1 MSSLVRTLLTAAM
14 LACSLAA
21 TASGCLLQAGQ
32 SKEPTGSIS
41 GRVTLGDKPAAGV
54 NVLLAPSD
62 YGPIENSL
70 PKTTTDEAGH
80 FQLTRVPAGSY
91 LIQTFTPA
99 FLAPADDMR
108 GGNGGKLIN
117 LSDGETVEGIDIGLV
132 RGGVV
137 TGRVT
142 DASGQPLIQEGVRL
156 TALDESGKK
165 LRGNMP
171 YVNLPYGF
179 MMTTDDRGVYRLFG
193 VPPGRYIVS
202 AGVDTTRGYTG
213 AGNAPYY
220 YPITYHPDVAD
231 DSRATVIE
239 VTSGG
244 EATGVDIVLGR
255 SARTYSATG
264 RIVDAETGRP
274 VPGLDFGYGT
284 LQPNGTNFSSSFT
297 TGAAS
302 NARGEFRFEG
312 ILPGRYAAFA
322 ISREQSA
329 WYSEPVMFQVTDAD
343 VAGLEIK
350 VRHGA
355 TLNGVVVM
363 EGGNDQAPKLS
374 DLRFGVYVASQ
385 SITSPRSGPPLNVGP
400 DGSFRA
406 TGLQAGKATVYLA
419 TYPVPNG
426 VSILRIE
433 RDGVEQPEGVEIGAG
448 EQVSGVRVVLGYATG
463 SISGQARIEGGPL
476 PEGLR
481 LIVNCHPVGS
491 DSRQNMRQVL
501 ADARGRFVIKA
512 LMDGEYQVE
521 LFGYGSAG
529 AAPLRIKHVK
539 QIVSVANGSDT
550 QVVLPV
556 SFDEKQQ

>member
-1 MSSLVRTLLTAAM
+1 MSSLVRTMLPAVM

-21 TASGCLLQAGQ
+21 TASGRSLQAGH

-54 NVLLAPSD
+54 NVMLAPSD
-62 YGPIENSL
+62 YGRVENSL

-80 FQLTRVPAGSY
+80 FQLTRVPPGSY
-91 LIQTFTPA
+91 MLQTFTPA
-99 FLAPADDMR
+99 FVTPGDDMR
-108 GGNGGKLIN
+108 GNGGKLIN

-132 RGGVV
+132 RGGVI
-137 TGRVT
+137 TGKVT
-142 DASGQPLIQEGVRL
+142 DASGQPLIQESVRL
-156 TALDESGKK
+156 TGLDANTKRAGV
-165 LRGNMP
+165 NMP

-202 AGVDTTRGYTG
+202 AGVDTKRGYGRPGYG
-213 AGNAPYY
+213 ANY
-220 YPITYHPDVAD
+220 YPITYHPDVSD

-274 VPGLDFGYGT
+274 VAGLDFGYGA
-284 LQPNGTNFSSSFT
+284 LQPNSTNFSSSFM

-302 NARGEFRFEG
+302 NVRGEFRFEG
-312 ILPGRYAAFA
+312 IVPGRYAAFA
-322 ISREQSA
+322 TSREQSD
-329 WYSEPVMFQVTDAD
+329 WYSEPVIFEISDAD

-350 VRHGA
+350 VRRGA

-363 EGGNDQAPKLS
+363 ESGDDQAPRLS
-374 DLRFGVYVASQ
+374 DLRFGVHVASQ
-385 SITSPRSGPPLNVGP
+385 SITSPRSSPPLAVGP

-406 TGLQAGKATVYLA
+406 TGLQAGKAMVYLA
-419 TYPVPNG
+419 TYPEPTG
-426 VSILRIE
+426 VSILRVE
-433 RDGVEQPEGVEIGAG
+433 RDGVEQPEGIEIGAR

-463 SISGQARIEGGPL
+463 SISGQARSEGGLL

-481 LIVNCHPVGS
+481 LIVSCHRVGS

-501 ADARGRFVIKA
+501 ADARGRFAISG
-512 LMDGEYQVE
+512 LMDGEYQLE
-521 LFGYGSAG
+521 LFVYYNPG
-529 AAPLRIKHVK
+529 AAPLRLKPVK

-550 QVVLPV
+550 QVVLPIELN
-556 SFDEKQQ
+556 EKQQ